1 MAVAEQSAATDYVK
15 AVLAAYVSLPGTPER
30 PSRRDRQL
38 ARQLHR
44 RGVPLETIRGA
55 FLLAAARR
63 TFRRP
68 EAEPLGP
75 IRTLFYF
82 LHLIDEVTDEPLDRG
97 YLDYIVK
104 KLRPFMKSGGVQLD
118 SG

>member
-1 MAVAEQSAATDYVK
+1 M
-15 AVLAAYVSLPGTPER
+15 VLKTVSTPER

-82 LHLIDEVTDEPLDRG
+82 LNLIDEVTDEPPDCG
-97 YLDYIVK
+97 YLDHLAT
-104 KLRPFMKSGGVQLD
+104 KLQPFMKSGGVQLD

>member
-1 MAVAEQSAATDYVK
+1 MAVAEQPAITDYVT
-15 AVLAAYVSLPGTPER
+15 ALLAAYVSLPGTPER

-44 RGVPLETIRGA
+44 RGVPLETVRSA
-55 FLLAAARR
+55 FLLATARR

-82 LHLIDEVTDEPLDRG
+82 LNLIDEVADEPPDRG
-97 YLDYIVK
+97 YLDYLVT
-104 KLRPFMKSGGVQLD
+104 KLRPFMKSGGVDLD

>member
-1 MAVAEQSAATDYVK
+1 M
-15 AVLAAYVSLPGTPER
+15 GTPT
-30 PSRRDRQL
+30 SRRL
-38 ARQLHR
+38 STTR
-44 RGVPLETIRGA
+44 RRLP
-55 FLLAAARR
+55 LAAARR
-63 TFRRP
+63 TFRHP

-75 IRTLFYF
+75 IRTLFYL

-97 YLDYIVK
+97 YLDYIVT

>member
-1 MAVAEQSAATDYVK
+1 MAVAEQPAATDYVK
-15 AVLAAYVSLPGTPER
+15 AVLAAYVSLPGTPDR

-44 RGVPLETIRGA
+44 RGVPLQTIRGA
-55 FLLAAARR
+55 FL
-63 TFRRP
+63 
-68 EAEPLGP
+68 LGP

-82 LHLIDEVTDEPLDRG
+82 LDLIDEVTDEPLDRG
-97 YLDYIVK
+97 YLDFIVT

>member
-1 MAVAEQSAATDYVK
+1 M
-15 AVLAAYVSLPGTPER
+15 SLPGTPES

-38 ARQLHR
+38 AREWHR
-44 RGVPLETIRGA
+44 RGVPLKIIRAA

-63 TFRRP
+63 TFRRSD
-68 EAEPLGP
+68 AAPLGP

-82 LHLIDEVTDEPLDRG
+82 LDLIDEVTDEPVDRG
-97 YLDYIVK
+97 HLDYLVT
-104 KLRPFMKSGGVQLD
+104 KLRPFLKSGGVQLD

>member
-1 MAVAEQSAATDYVK
+1 MALAGQPAITDYVN
-15 AVLAAYVSLPGTPER
+15 AVLATYVSLSDTPER
-30 PSRRDRQL
+30 PSRRDRAV
-38 ARQLHR
+38 ARELYR
-44 RGVPLETIRGA
+44 RGVPLEPIRAA

-63 TFRRP
+63 TFRGP

-75 IRTLFYF
+75 IRTLSYF
-82 LHLIDEVTDEPLDRG
+82 LHLIDEATDELPDRV
-97 YLDYIVK
+97 YLDYLAT